1 MRPIILGACS
11 AFFFAFTFII
21 NRAME
26 LDGGSWLWSA
36 SLRYYFMVIFLLII
50 VGARKNLHTLFI
62 EMKKAPIPWLI
73 WSFVGFGLFYAP
85 LTYASS
91 FAPGWLIAG
100 TWQITII
107 SGSLLAPLFM
117 EKVQFINGETIV
129 KRGSIP
135 WRGLGFSS
143 LILFGVIVM
152 QFEHA
157 STMSVQAIIL
167 CSVSMIVAS
176 FAYPLGNRK
185 MMNVCGDRLDAYQRT
200 LGMTIASLPL
210 WIVLSVIGMF
220 TVGAPSSSQVVQSG
234 LVALFSGVAA
244 TVLFFAATN
253 LVKNDMEKLGAV
265 EATQSLEVLFA
276 VAGEII
282 FLASP
287 IPSITSWIGMALV
300 MVGMA
305 LHSYMS
311 HRTAKPVFPA
321 RRSARLND

>member
-1 MRPIILGACS
+1 MIVRPIILGALS

-36 SLRYYFMVIFLLII
+36 SLRYFFMLGFLLII
-50 VGARKNLHTLFI
+50 VGARKNLRALLV
-62 EMKKAPIPWLI
+62 EMGRAPVPWLI
-73 WSFVGFGLFYAP
+73 WSTVGFGLFYAP

-117 EKVQFINGETIV
+117 EKVHLDNGEIAV
-129 KRGSIP
+129 KRGKIP
-135 WRGLGFSS
+135 WKGLIFSL
-143 LILFGVIVM
+143 LILLGVIIM
-152 QFEHA
+152 QLEHA
-157 STMSVQAIIL
+157 SAISNGALTL
-167 CSVSMIVAS
+167 CIVSIIAAS

-185 MMNVCGDRLDAYQRT
+185 MMVLCAGRLDAYQRT
-200 LGMTIASLPL
+200 LGMTIASMPF
-210 WIVLSVIGMF
+210 WIAIALAGAS
-220 TVGAPSSSQVVQSG
+220 TTGAPSSSQVMQSG

-253 LVKNDMEKLGAV
+253 LVKDNMEKLGAV

-276 VAGEII
+276 VAGEIV

-287 IPSITSWIGMALV
+287 VPSLTSWIGMALV
-300 MVGMA
+300 MGGMA

-311 HRTAKPVFPA
+311 HWAAKPA
-321 RRSARLND
+321 YNAAS